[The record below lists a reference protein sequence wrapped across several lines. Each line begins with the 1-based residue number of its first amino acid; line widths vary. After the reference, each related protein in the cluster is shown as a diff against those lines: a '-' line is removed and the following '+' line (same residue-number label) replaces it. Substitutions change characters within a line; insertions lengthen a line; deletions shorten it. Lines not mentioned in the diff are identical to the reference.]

1 MSIFGAVLNMIQGA
15 RFFFA
20 QKKTLKRNLFS
31 VSTAHCPDSNPYAI
45 PSRTTI
51 AYRN

>member
-1 MSIFGAVLNMIQGA
+1 MSIFRTVLNMIQGA
-15 RFFFA
+15 RFFL

>member
-1 MSIFGAVLNMIQGA
+1 MSIFRTVLNMIQGA
-15 RFFFA
+15 RFFCT
-20 QKKTLKRNLFS
+20 KKTLKRNLFS
-31 VSTAHCPDSNPYAI
+31 VSTTHCPDSNPYAI